1 MFKSYFA
8 LILCAVTLS
17 ACNINSSIMLQ
28 AKKDYPYSI
37 PPLAGQ
43 SPEYRISSN
52 DIIEFR
58 IFSNDGARLID
69 SEQGAGSSAAI
80 RGGASMEYRVDAEGM
95 VRLPVIGKF
104 LISGMT
110 VREAELALQQ
120 KYNEQQNR
128 PFITLN
134 VSNRRVIIFPG
145 EHGSARVLP
154 LMNNNI
160 TLMEALAMA
169 GGISQNGKAK
179 RIKLIRG
186 SLSNPEVFLINLSR
200 IEGLKQADIVLQAN
214 DIIYV
219 EPRLRIT
226 QGVIAEI
233 APYVTLI
240 TTAILLITFSRQINN

>member
-1 MFKSYFA
+1 MFRTYAA
-8 LILCAVTLS
+8 LILCIVTLS
-17 ACNINSSIMLQ
+17 ACNINSSIMLR

-37 PPLAGQ
+37 PPIAGQ
-43 SPEYRISSN
+43 TPEYKISPN

-69 SEQGAGSSAAI
+69 SEQGAGAAM
-80 RGGASMEYRVDAEGM
+80 RGVASLEYRVDAEGM

-104 LISGMT
+104 QITGMT
-110 VREAELALQQ
+110 VREAEFALQQ

-200 IEGLKQADIVLQAN
+200 LENLKQADIVLQAN

-226 QGVIAEI
+226 QGVLSEI
-233 APYVTLI
+233 APYVTLL
-240 TTAILLITFSRQINN
+240 TTAILIFTLPRQLNN